1 MKTALL
7 TKSDLPKILQL
18 YKDNFADGWNKAM
31 LESAFDTNR
40 FIALGAFENQ
50 NLIGLITCSMAIDD
64 ADIEGVVVAKEFRL
78 KGYAQILLTE
88 LENLLNEKDVKKI
101 FLEVRESNIPAR
113 TLYQK
118 NGYKEINKR
127 KKYYSDGENAVI
139 MAKG

>member
-7 TKSDLPKILQL
+7 TKEHLQDILQL

-88 LENLLNEKDVKKI
+88 LENLLKEKGITKI